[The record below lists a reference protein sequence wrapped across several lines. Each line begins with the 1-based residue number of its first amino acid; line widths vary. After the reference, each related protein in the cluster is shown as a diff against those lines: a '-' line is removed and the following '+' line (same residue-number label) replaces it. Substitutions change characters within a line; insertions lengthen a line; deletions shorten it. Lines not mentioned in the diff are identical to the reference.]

1 MLDLLVKNARCIR
14 SDGIREENIAIENGR
29 IASLLP
35 CDEKPAAESVLDAS
49 GYCVL
54 PGNIDAHTHF
64 NEPGYTWREDFSHG
78 SRAAAK
84 GGVTTVVDMP
94 MNNKPPVSTARRFMN
109 KKALVEHES
118 YTDFAFWGAL
128 IRTNRDDLQALH
140 EAGAKAFKCFM
151 CEAGGDYTDLNL
163 SEIEDRLQLLKAFHG
178 LAGFHCE
185 DYAMLKDEAAAKI
198 AAGLTSR
205 QDYLDVHSVAA
216 EKKAVRDLLNIAR
229 RTGGRVHICHVS
241 HPEVAELIRKAK
253 KEGLGVTAETCMH
266 YLLLTDEDFLKKG
279 GVLKCSPPL
288 RSPQAAEKLFDY
300 VLDGTIDTICSDHSP
315 CDLAEKNEDG
325 PRGIFG
331 AWGGLSGV
339 QTTLQTCWDYV
350 VNRRHASPALV
361 TRLFAEHP
369 AKIFGLWG
377 RKGALLPGFDA
388 DFVLLDPNREWEIRE
403 ADILY
408 KHPFSAFC
416 GQKGR
421 GLPVA
426 TYLRGKRIYGSEGF
440 CEKASG
446 HFLA

>member
-1 MLDLLVKNARCIR
+1 
-14 SDGIREENIAIENGR
+14 
-29 IASLLP
+29 
-35 CDEKPAAESVLDAS
+35 
-49 GYCVL
+49 
-54 PGNIDAHTHF
+54 
-64 NEPGYTWREDFSHG
+64 
-78 SRAAAK
+78 
-84 GGVTTVVDMP
+84 
-94 MNNKPPVSTARRFMN
+94 MN

-140 EAGAKAFKCFM
+140 EEGAKAFKCFM

-178 LAGFHCE
+178 LAGVHCE

-198 AAGLTSR
+198 AAGLISR

-253 KEGLGVTAETCMH
+253 KEGLAVTAETCMH

-403 ADILY
+403 ADLLY